1 MLQIAEI
8 IKSVFIQIRRLTMKR
23 KDIEKYTKEFLEIYK
38 KNLSNAGLNE
48 SAQTMLIFILQQSM
62 RDWIKKTN
70 ILMRRK

>member
-1 MLQIAEI
+1 MFLKE
-8 IKSVFIQIRRLTMKR
+8 KELLVMKK

-38 KNLSNAGLNE
+38 KNLSDTGLNE
-48 SAQTMLIFILQQSM
+48 SAQTMLISILPQSV

>member
-1 MLQIAEI
+1 
-8 IKSVFIQIRRLTMKR
+8 MKR

-38 KNLSNAGLNE
+38 KNLSDAGLNE
-48 SAQTMLIFILQQSM
+48 SAQAMLIFILQQSM